1 MNHLPAMED
10 ARLLVGI
17 ETADDAG
24 VFLINDDTAL
34 LQTVDFFTPIVDDPR
49 RFGQIAAANA
59 LSDIYAMGGIPL
71 TALNI
76 ICYPTKEGHL
86 DVLAEIL
93 IGGAE
98 KVREAGAVIVGGH
111 SVEDKEPKYGLAVT
125 GIVHPDLLVRNS
137 TARPGDRLVLTKP
150 LGTGIVTSAV
160 KANIVPAELQEAV
173 TVQMAAL
180 NDRAARAMRETGPS
194 ACTDITGFGLLGHA
208 LEMAR
213 GSKVGLI
220 FEAGSLP
227 VIERAPEYAALGLI
241 PRGAHA
247 NRCFIGEH
255 VSFEQDVPLA
265 LQDLMFDPQ
274 TSGGLL
280 IAVPG
285 DRLRTLMHKLAEYG
299 VYEARIVGEVTD
311 EISPG
316 RILVRAG
323 NGATAE

>member
-1 MNHLPAMED
+1 MNHLPVTED

-24 VFLINDDTAL
+24 VYLLNEETAL

-59 LSDIYAMGGIPL
+59 LSDIYAMGGVPL

-86 DVLAEIL
+86 DVLAQIL
-93 IGGAE
+93 IGGSE
-98 KVREAGAVIVGGH
+98 KVREAGALIVGGH

-125 GIVHPDLLVRNS
+125 GIVAPDRVVRNS
-137 TARPGDRLVLTKP
+137 TAIPGDRLVLTKP
-150 LGTGIVTSAV
+150 LGTGIVTTAA
-160 KANIVPAELQEAV
+160 KARMVPPDLEEAV
-173 TVQMAAL
+173 SAQMAAL

-213 GSKVGLI
+213 GSGTGLI
-220 FEAGSLP
+220 FEAAALP
-227 VIERAPEYAALGLI
+227 LIDHAREYAALGLI

-247 NRCFIGEH
+247 NRCFINEH
-255 VSFEQDVPLA
+255 VSFEEDVPLA
-265 LQDLMFDPQ
+265 VQDIMFDPQ

-280 IAVPG
+280 IAVPEG
-285 DRLRTLMHKLAEYG
+285 RLKTLMDKLAEYG
-299 VYEARIVGEVTD
+299 VHEARVIGMVTD
-311 EISPG
+311 ELPPG

-323 NGATAE
+323 GTP

>member
-1 MNHLPAMED
+1 MKHLPAIEN
-10 ARLLVGI
+10 AKLLVGI
-17 ETADDAG
+17 ETTDDAG
-24 VFLINDDTAL
+24 VYLINEETAL

-59 LSDIYAMGGIPL
+59 LSDIYAMGGVPL

-76 ICYPTKEGHL
+76 VCYPAGEGHL

-98 KVREAGAVIVGGH
+98 KVKEAGALIVGGH

-125 GIVHPDLLVRNS
+125 GTVAPDRVVRNS

-150 LGTGIVTSAV
+150 LGTGILNSAI
-160 KANIVPAELQEAV
+160 KANMVSPELQE
-173 TVQMAAL
+173 TVAIQMATL

-194 ACTDITGFGLLGHA
+194 AGTDVTGFGLLGHA

-213 GSKVGLI
+213 GSGVGLV
-220 FEAGSLP
+220 FEAGALP
-227 VIERAPEYAALGLI
+227 LIERTSEYAALGLI

-247 NRCFIGEH
+247 NRCFIGEA
-255 VSFEQDVPLA
+255 VTFEQEVPLTI
-265 LQDLMFDPQ
+265 QDLMFDPQ

-280 IAVPG
+280 IAVPEA
-285 DRLRTLMHKLAEYG
+285 RLQTLVNKLAEYEVPEFRVIG
-299 VYEARIVGEVTD
+299 TVTGELP
-311 EISPG
+311 PG
-316 RILVRAG
+316 KILVRS
-323 NGATAE
+323 

>member
-1 MNHLPAMED
+1 MED

-17 ETADDAG
+17 ETSDDAG
-24 VFLINDDTAL
+24 VYLINDETAL
-34 LQTVDFFTPIVDDPR
+34 VQTVDFFTPIVDDPR

-86 DVLAEIL
+86 DVLAQIL

-98 KVREAGAVIVGGH
+98 KVREAGALIVGGH

-125 GIVHPDLLVRNS
+125 GIVHPGLVVRNS
-137 TARPGDRLVLTKP
+137 TAQPGDRLVLTKP
-150 LGTGIVTSAV
+150 LGTGVVTSAV
-160 KANIVPAELQEAV
+160 KANMVPAEIQETVA
-173 TVQMAAL
+173 VQMATL

-213 GSKVGLI
+213 GSRVGLL

-227 VIERAPEYAALGLI
+227 LIERAPEYAALGLI

-265 LQDLMFDPQ
+265 VQDLMFDPQ

-280 IAVPG
+280 ISVPG
-285 DRLRTLMHKLAEYG
+285 EKLHTLMRKLTEYG
-299 VYEARIVGEVTD
+299 VLGARVVGEVTGALP
-311 EISPG
+311 PG
-316 RILVRAG
+316 RIVVRTG
-323 NGATAE
+323 NGAGAP